1 MSNPEISVIVPTY
14 NEAEYLPKLLDCLKA
29 QTLRSFEIIVADN
42 ASDDGTREIAT
53 SYGARLAPG
62 GLPPEGRNRGA
73 AEAKGDYFFFFDA
86 DVKFSKHFLKQALGE
101 MKKRNAELATCETV
115 PLSNLHLDR
124 FMHSFANFFVK
135 LNLERDPHAPGFCI
149 MVSRRVFEAVGGFDE
164 SLKLAEDHDFVKRA
178 AEHVPL
184 VFLEKV
190 RVTVSVRRY
199 RKEGRLDYM
208 RKVVQIARHR
218 ARHGEVTDDTFDYAF
233 GDFDTVDETRLRK
246 LEKQINKLDKAIM
259 KFRKRNLRPLANNEE
274 PEVVTQFK
282 DQIDKLFANVSSL
295 FKSS

>member
-1 MSNPEISVIVPTY
+1 MSRPEISVIVPTY
-14 NEAEYLPKLLDCLKA
+14 NEAEYLPKLLECLKV
-29 QTLRSFEIIVADN
+29 QTFQNFEIVVADN
-42 ASDDGTREIAT
+42 DSDDGTREIAT

-73 AEAKGDYFFFFDA
+73 AEAKGEYFFFFDA
-86 DVKFSKHFLKQALGE
+86 DVKFSKHFLKRALGE
-101 MKKRNAELATCETV
+101 IKKREAELATCETV

-124 FMHSFANFFVK
+124 FMHSVANFFVK
-135 LNLERDPHAPGFCI
+135 LNLESDPHAPGFCI
-149 MVSRRVFEAVGGFDE
+149 MVSRRVFDAVGGFDE

-178 AEHVPL
+178 SEHARL

-208 RKVVQIARHR
+208 RKVVQITLHR
-218 ARHGEVTDDTFDYAF
+218 ARHGEVIDDTFEYDF
-233 GDFDTVDETRLRK
+233 GDFDTVDETKLRK

-274 PEVVTQFK
+274 PEIVARFK
-282 DQIDKLFANVSSL
+282 DRIDEVLANLSSL
-295 FKSS
+295 FKRS